1 MSSLTR
7 RQKETGL
14 IVLAV
19 LFLIG
24 LAAYSYFGIY
34 SPARDA
40 KLQAE
45 QLLTSEKEVLIALEN
60 QVKEKPVEERIS
72 INELQQQVSVEPL
85 TDKILLQVEEAEL
98 LSETLAL
105 SIAFTEGPLELLQ
118 PVEGVENIQEVLTTV
133 ELEAADY
140 DGILKFIREIE
151 AMDRIM
157 IIESIDFGA
166 PAEVTQADQEE
177 IKMTATLTFSAFFRP
192 DLVALEESQPKV
204 DSPAPANKS
213 NPLPQND
220 GTGLND
226 ADSAISGTPEIAIET
241 ASSPVGPENQEN
253 TAAENKDTSKVEAEK
268 TAGIVEAESEKT
280 HQIRAGDT
288 LSEISL
294 AYYGDADKVAELQKA
309 NGLDSTVIFT
319 GNSLIIPELT

>member
-34 SPARDA
+34 APAREA

-45 QLLTSEKEVLIALEN
+45 QLLTSEKEVLISLEN
-60 QVKEKPVEERIS
+60 QVKEKPAEERIS

-105 SIAFTEGPLELLQ
+105 SVAFTEGPLELVQ

-140 DGILKFIREIE
+140 DGILRFIREIE
-151 AMDRIM
+151 AMDRVM

-166 PAEVTQADQEE
+166 PGEVTQAEQEQE
-177 IKMTATLTFSAFFRP
+177 TMTATLTFSAFYRP
-192 DLVALEESQPKV
+192 DLIALEESQPKV
-204 DSPAPANKS
+204 DSPAPANKT

-220 GTGLND
+220 GTDLND
-226 ADSAISGTPEIAIET
+226 AAIET
-241 ASSPVGPENQEN
+241 TSSPAVPKKETNDAPENKE
-253 TAAENKDTSKVEAEK
+253 TSKAEAEK
-268 TAGIVEAESEKT
+268 TADIVEAESEKI

-294 AYYGDADKVAELQKA
+294 AYYGDAGRVAELQKA

-319 GNSLIIPELT
+319 GNSLIIPALT